1 LRGTPGPTSH
11 ERAPERGSLQ
21 LTPWPPARAEWW
33 LRHVGR
39 EATPEAVDQVAP
51 HVRTT
56 GKPDVVEVQ
65 AFARLVRLGQTPT
78 LMRLQAR
85 SKRRRLTRTGCS
97 GSGKSGVRLCP
108 SWPRA
113 TSAMLSWR
121 SCRAAGASRGRDPPG
136 GRWRLASDGPSPA
149 RAPWCR
155 DSCKRVGLRW
165 ATRPRRCGPVRRCV
179 TLVARSDQPEVLPAP
194 PVLLATPVVLRNE
207 RTTRRP
213 IAAGS
218 VLSSLQLS
226 QAGSGGGSG
235 AGERGEAAAWSARS
249 ASSRCWLVA
258 GGGRGSC

>member
-1 LRGTPGPTSH
+1 MVAAARRPGGDARSG
-11 ERAPERGSLQ
+11 RSGGF
-21 LTPWPPARAEWW
+21 ARAHDGEAGRRGGAG
-33 LRHVGR
+33 LRPAGASGADPDADAVAGEVKAPTAHQDRLQRQR
-39 EATPEAVDQVAP
+39 EVRCEAVPLVA
-51 HVRTT
+51 
-56 GKPDVVEVQ
+56 
-65 AFARLVRLGQTPT
+65 
-78 LMRLQAR
+78 
-85 SKRRRLTRTGCS
+85 
-97 GSGKSGVRLCP
+97 
-108 SWPRA
+108 RA

-226 QAGSGGGSG
+226 QAGSSGGSG

-249 ASSRCWLVA
+249 ASSRCRLVA